1 MLPNVLYMYE
11 DSNRTDCLWFQ
22 LILVCYNSYIMY
34 IIQLNWLGWVDR
46 SNTKMLLNTDEV
58 LFALFRK
65 RTQAAAA
72 YTTLLNMAER
82 VYRLETSGR
91 WQHFL
96 YSLLGKYL
104 FYILLNEEAK
114 WNKQQN
120 WIDPIGT
127 MATGTYSRV
136 VMFFYS
142 GDFVADLL

>member
-1 MLPNVLYMYE
+1 
-11 DSNRTDCLWFQ
+11 
-22 LILVCYNSYIMY
+22 
-34 IIQLNWLGWVDR
+34 
-46 SNTKMLLNTDEV
+46 MLLNTDEV

-114 WNKQQN
+114 
-120 WIDPIGT
+120 
-127 MATGTYSRV
+127 
-136 VMFFYS
+136 
-142 GDFVADLL
+142 